1 MIFVVVGTQEP
12 FDRLIKAIDKWAGLN
27 PDKEIFGQISY
38 ADYKPVNFEYTDFIS
53 PPDFNRKFEAATLIV
68 GHAGM
73 GTIIQALQHSKP
85 IIVMP
90 RLARYHETRND
101 HQYSTAKSLG
111 KLGYVH
117 DIYTEEELFTALD
130 SAHTLKA
137 SAPIGNSASESLLS
151 FLKDYIMR

>member
-27 PDKEIFGQISY
+27 PGKELFGQISY
-38 ADYKPVNFEYTDFIS
+38 AEYKPVNFAYTDFIS
-53 PPDFNRKFEAATLIV
+53 PPDFNKKFEAATLIV

-117 DIYTEEELFTALD
+117 DVYTEEELFAALD
-130 SAHTLKA
+130 NAHNLLP

-151 FLKDYIMR
+151 YLRQFIMK